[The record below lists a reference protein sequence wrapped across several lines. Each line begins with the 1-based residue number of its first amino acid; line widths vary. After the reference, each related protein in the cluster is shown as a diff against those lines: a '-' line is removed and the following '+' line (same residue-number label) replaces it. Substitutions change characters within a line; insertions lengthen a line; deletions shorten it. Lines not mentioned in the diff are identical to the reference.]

1 MYYIPDIYDLTNIG
15 IVVFIVFT
23 VVIVLWAVYDWEPKE
38 DGGDRGY
45 YSWDASR
52 RGSKK

>member
-23 VVIVLWAVYDWEPKE
+23 VVIVLWAVYDWEEKE
-38 DGGDRGY
+38 ERRDTGY
-45 YSWDASR
+45 YNLNSSKRSR
-52 RGSKK
+52 K

>member
-1 MYYIPDIYDLTNIG
+1 MYYLPDIYDLTNMG

-23 VVIVLWAVYDWEPKE
+23 VVVVLWAVYDWEPKE
-38 DGGDRGY
+38 DRDRSHY
-45 YSWDASR
+45 NWDVSR